1 LLDDGAP
8 STLKVETRD
17 LLAARSSLTNRLRE
31 FENGRKP
38 IPEDLQSKF
47 DENTS
52 RLFEIFIQREDMLKY
67 SSDFAD
73 IESMLGPANNTPG
86 NINEWNNLLLE
97 KREMYVNIDEVLR
110 SFNPNKKQKLELDDK
125 KKIILLDDEDEEG
138 GDEEGKKSG
147 DDEASASGVLEGGV
161 ISDEQFLQD
170 GLEKKSYFNVEMSRD
185 HDGHI
190 WNTIIVH
197 EDQTQVVTSGGRV
210 MSFRILLTIGNLK
223 GVGGYGMGKGLTP
236 QLALNSAF
244 R

>member
-1 LLDDGAP
+1 M
-8 STLKVETRD
+8 S
-17 LLAARSSLTNRLRE
+17 ARASLNNRIRE

-38 IPEDLQSKF
+38 IPEDLQIKF
-47 DENTS
+47 DENTG

-73 IESMLGPANNTPG
+73 IEVMLGPANNTTG
-86 NINEWNNLLLE
+86 NISEWNNLLLE
-97 KREMYVNIDEVLR
+97 KRELYVNIDEVLR
-110 SFNPNKKQKLELDDK
+110 SFNPNKKQKLELDEKK
-125 KKIILLDDEDEEG
+125 KKIILLDEEDGEKENTNGEEDETTNNGE
-138 GDEEGKKSG
+138 
-147 DDEASASGVLEGGV
+147 VLEGGV
-161 ISDEQFLQD
+161 ISDEQFLQE

-210 MSFRILLTIGNLK
+210 QSFRILLTIGNLK

-236 QLALNSAF
+236 QQALNSAF

>member
-1 LLDDGAP
+1 LLDEDAP

-17 LLAARSSLTNRLRE
+17 LLSARASLSNRLRE
-31 FENGRKP
+31 LENGKKP
-38 IPEDLQSKF
+38 IPEEVQLKF

-73 IESMLGPANNTPG
+73 IEAMLGPANNSSG
-86 NINEWNNLLLE
+86 NISEWNNLLLE
-97 KREMYVNIDEVLR
+97 KRELYVSIDEVLR
-110 SFNPNKKQKLELDDK
+110 SFNPNKKQKMELDANK
-125 KKIILLDDEDEEG
+125 KKIILLDDDEGDGEGKGEQQEG
-138 GDEEGKKSG
+138 GEGG
-147 DDEASASGVLEGGV
+147 EVLEGGV
-161 ISDEQFLQD
+161 ISDEQFLQE

-210 MSFRILLTIGNLK
+210 QSFRILLTIGNLK